1 MENLAN
7 FLSQSLIGWLVIQ
20 GCLTLIFLWYLRS
33 YKQPVLSDQQLPKTA
48 VILCLRGA
56 DPFLPNCLR
65 SLLDQNYPEYDL
77 KLIIDSP
84 EDPAFK
90 ITKEITTELNATN
103 YEITTLRTVR
113 HNCSLKCNSLI
124 QAISDLDESY
134 QVIALVDADTV
145 VHPNW
150 LKELVTP
157 LTNEKV
163 GLTTGNRWY
172 LSTGKYWGSLV
183 RYAGNVSTVVQM
195 FLFQV
200 PWGGSLA
207 LKKQVIQDTNLLE
220 KWGEAFGDDML
231 LHKVVKKQGLQIKFV
246 PSSLILNREEIDL
259 RSLFTSLQRLILCCR
274 LYHPNWLALIGDIVS
289 SIIFPTFCIF
299 LALGL
304 LLVGEFNLATSLLE
318 SYGIYILGLLLL
330 MLIMELGVQ
339 EILRKQDQFTPEVP
353 LITIIK
359 MWIAIPFT
367 QWFYGVAI
375 LSSLW
380 LSKVTWRGLTYR
392 INSPWSIRL
401 LEYHPYQWLDQPIDP
416 KISL

>member
-1 MENLAN
+1 MEEFAN
-7 FLSQSLIGWLVIQ
+7 FLSNSLIGWLVIQ

-33 YKQPVLSDQQLPKTA
+33 YKQPQLSDHQLPKTA

-65 SLLDQNYPEYDL
+65 SLLSQNYPNYDL

-90 ITKEITTELNATN
+90 ITKEIITEINATN
-103 YEITTLRTVR
+103 YESSTLRTVR
-113 HNCSLKCNSLI
+113 HNCSLKCNSLV
-124 QAISDLDESY
+124 QAISDLDDSY
-134 QVIALVDADTV
+134 QVIALVDADTI

-172 LSTGKYWGSLV
+172 VPTGKYWGSLV

-207 LKKQVIQDTNLLE
+207 LKKQVIKETQLLE
-220 KWGEAFGDDML
+220 KWGEAFGDDMF
-231 LHKVVKKQGLQIKFV
+231 LHKIVKRQGWQIKFV

-259 RSLFTSLQRLILCCR
+259 SSLFPTLQRLILCSR
-274 LYHPNWLALIGDIVS
+274 LYHPNWFALIGDIIS
-289 SIIFPTFCIF
+289 SIIFPTLTIL
-299 LALGL
+299 LASGL
-304 LLVGEFNLATSLLE
+304 LLVGEWNLATSLFQ
-318 SYGIYILGLLLL
+318 SYGIYILGLLLI
-330 MLIMELGVQ
+330 MLTMELGVQ
-339 EILRKQDQFTPEVP
+339 EIFRSQAQLIPQIP

-367 QWFYGVAI
+367 QWFYGLAV

-380 LSKVTWRGLTYR
+380 MSKVTWRGLTYR
-392 INSPWSIRL
+392 INSPWNIRL
-401 LEYHPYQWLDQPIDP
+401 IEYHPYQWLDQPIDP